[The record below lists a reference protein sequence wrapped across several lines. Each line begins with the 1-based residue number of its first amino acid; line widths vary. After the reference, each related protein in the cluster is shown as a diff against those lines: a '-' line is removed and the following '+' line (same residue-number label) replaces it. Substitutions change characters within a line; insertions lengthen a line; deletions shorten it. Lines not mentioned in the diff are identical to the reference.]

1 MKIKKFLRSNRL
13 SRYPYLVLYHI
24 RYYGVRAAVLKICL
38 RLFGERTE
46 YESGAP
52 GTAGERGGGRERRK
66 PSFFP
71 INNQSYK
78 LPDLLLESEE
88 PKTFEI
94 LSCAF
99 RRHEPGK
106 GLTGG
111 PNGVL
116 ACEREVFGNLYHG
129 MRMRY
134 LFHSVDVEY
143 PEHLERAL
151 KGLSFMVRINF
162 YAAYYLEYCI
172 NSWSR
177 LSRRTDF
184 LFVCHDL
191 GFAYGA
197 YLRKCRYVLVWHAQ
211 GSMVHERES
220 FGERLSDRDRHML
233 NRLEEIVLGH
243 AEAVYFPSR
252 GAKDSYLA
260 TTHIDTARVNFAEQP
275 LYNTIPDA
283 PEQLDREA
291 LLKKLPLLEID
302 RSRTDVFLSVGDF
315 SENKGVDRIPE
326 ILNAYARESGRE
338 IYWIAIG
345 SRHKAG
351 IYERLLQEQENWSF
365 RATLIGERVDHDT
378 LLALMDYTDYYIMMQ
393 RHSIFDLSTLEAMRA
408 GKALVLSAV
417 GGNLE
422 VNRRQNVIL
431 MEDDRAPAIARLK
444 REDKKELGRRN
455 RQVFE
460 EYFSKACF
468 FREYSRM
475 IDRHVMEAG
484 VVFNRGS
491 ELNRRNLSRFR
502 QAYRGRRAVIC
513 GAGRSLEACSG
524 NDREAVYFAL
534 NRALFYDKIHFDFLF
549 MQDYPRN
556 QPYTMED
563 YNRYPCRKFYGIITN
578 PGTVSMGLK
587 LDSLEGQQDITYYEL
602 APMWYDPRV
611 NPIRFRLDE
620 ECVLDAKSVAFSA
633 IQFAVFAGFR
643 EIILYGID
651 FSELN
656 YGGIDNPNRY
666 AEGVA
671 GNLIAFKRAVR
682 DQYPEIRF
690 TFGATENPELREAFR
705 AIDGAGERGTE
716 RKEAKEKEAERPEP
730 ERKQAEGPGAGGQ
743 RAKRRKTGR

>member
-1 MKIKKFLRSNRL
+1 MKIKKFLRTNRFTK
-13 SRYPYLVLYHI
+13 YPYLMLYHI
-24 RYYGVRAAVLKICL
+24 RYYGIKAAILKGCL
-38 RLFGERTE
+38 HLFGERTE
-46 YESGAP
+46 YESGAEIHP
-52 GTAGERGGGRERRK
+52 NRKSQTKERPK
-66 PSFFP
+66 PSFVP
-71 INNQSYK
+71 ISSQSYK
-78 LPDLLLESEE
+78 LPGLLLESEGN
-88 PKTFEI
+88 KTFEVI
-94 LSCAF
+94 SCAF

-162 YAAYYLEYCI
+162 YAAYYLEYCV

-177 LSRRTDF
+177 LSRTTDF
-184 LFVCHDL
+184 FFVCHDL

-197 YLRKCRYVLVWHAQ
+197 YLRKCRYVLVWHTQ
-211 GSMVHERES
+211 GSMIQERES
-220 FGERLSDRDRHML
+220 FGERLSDQDKHLL
-233 NRLEEIVLGH
+233 NRLEEVVFQN

-252 GAKDSYLA
+252 GAKESYLA
-260 TTHIDTARVNFAEQP
+260 TACIDTGKVRFADQP
-275 LYNTIPDA
+275 LYNTISERPKN
-283 PEQLDREA
+283 LNGKA
-291 LLKKLPLLEID
+291 LLSKLPLPDID

-326 ILNAYARESGRE
+326 VLNAYAAESRRK
-338 IYWIAIG
+338 ICWIAIG

-351 IYERLLQEQENWSF
+351 IFERLLKEKDSWTF
-365 RATLIGERVDHDT
+365 RAVLIGERVDHDT
-378 LLALMDYTDYYIMMQ
+378 LLALMEYTDYYIMMQ

-408 GKALVLSAV
+408 GKALILSAA

-422 VNRRQNVIL
+422 VNRKNNVIL
-431 MEDDRAPAIARLK
+431 VDNNLPEVISRLK
-444 REDKKELGRRN
+444 KEDKKELGRLN
-455 RQVFE
+455 RQVFD

-468 FREYSRM
+468 FREYSQM
-475 IDRHVMEAG
+475 IDRHVMDAG
-484 VVFNRGS
+484 VVFNRKS
-491 ELNRRNLSRFR
+491 EVNRKNLSRWKN
-502 QAYRGRRAVIC
+502 AYPGRRAVIC
-513 GAGRSLEACSG
+513 GAGKSLEACSG
-524 NDREAVYFAL
+524 SDKSAVYIAL
-534 NRALFYDKIHFDFLF
+534 NRALFYDRIAFDFLF

-578 PGTVSMGLK
+578 PGTVTMGLK
-587 LDSLEGQQDITYYEL
+587 DEPAKEDGEITHYEL

-611 NPIRFRLDE
+611 DPIRFNLDE

-633 IQFAVFAGFR
+633 IQFAVFAGFG

-651 FSELN
+651 FSGQN
-656 YGGIDNPNRY
+656 YGGIANPNRY

-671 GNLIAFKRAVR
+671 GNLAAFKRVIKE
-682 DQYPEIRF
+682 QYPKIRF
-690 TFGATENPELREAFR
+690 VFGATENKALEETFK
-705 AIDGAGERGTE
+705 AIDA
-716 RKEAKEKEAERPEP
+716 
-730 ERKQAEGPGAGGQ
+730 
-743 RAKRRKTGR
+743 AKR